1 MASAAENTSLE
12 ELSIEE
18 QHKLAFACLKNRWLT
33 RGISIDPHNTTP
45 LIKKFS
51 FLNSESLEGLLEY
64 FRSGPHGIRD
74 GVVFRDLAFV
84 QQVDMGDEWLV
95 LKREFDEGSGET
107 LWIPFESYSFESIVK
122 SKARFECAV
131 SALLD
136 ADPYDI
142 AAIFADGGNASRRQ
156 RQGRTTS

>member
-1 MASAAENTSLE
+1 MERAADIAGLRALGE
-12 ELSIEE
+12 EEKLPLVLS
-18 QHKLAFACLKNRWLT
+18 CLKNRWLA
-33 RGISIDPHNTTP
+33 RGISPDRRNATP
-45 LIKKFS
+45 AKDFPFYS
-51 FLNSESLEGLLEY
+51 SDSLDALFEY
-64 FRSGPHGIRD
+64 FRSGPHTIRE
-74 GVVFRDLAFV
+74 GVVFERLAFV

-95 LKREFDEGSGET
+95 LKREFDEGSGEVF
-107 LWIPFESYSFESIVK
+107 WIPFESYSFESIVK

>member
-1 MASAAENTSLE
+1 MERAADIAGLRALGE
-12 ELSIEE
+12 EEKLPLVLS
-18 QHKLAFACLKNRWLT
+18 CLKNQWLV
-33 RGISIDPHNTTP
+33 RGISPDRRNATP
-45 LIKKFS
+45 TKDYPFYNLD
-51 FLNSESLEGLLEY
+51 SLDALFEY
-64 FRSGPHGIRD
+64 FRSGPHAIRE
-74 GVVFRDLAFV
+74 GVIFERLAFV

>member
-1 MASAAENTSLE
+1 MPWAKRRSFRLSFRVSRTNGSSAAYRPTDETQPQQRIFPST
-12 ELSIEE
+12 
-18 QHKLAFACLKNRWLT
+18 T
-33 RGISIDPHNTTP
+33 RIPWT
-45 LIKKFS
+45 LF
-51 FLNSESLEGLLEY
+51 EY
-64 FRSGPHGIRD
+64 FGSGPHAIRE
-74 GVVFRDLAFV
+74 GVIFERLAFV